1 MIADILKILR
11 QQHNYTLQQVA
22 DGINVNSSTY
32 KNYEYGRR
40 EPDLETTVKLADF
53 YGVTADFLLGR
64 DTSLNPFE
72 EIISRMNEKA
82 STMTVI
88 EMYEQ
93 LPENVQQTIIDLM
106 SSLLDKRND
115 KEEPKKQRHV
125 ERLGDIE
132 DARNQEEQAKDEE
145 ETSCA

>member
-11 QQHNYTLQQVA
+11 KNHNYTLQQVA

-40 EPDLETTVKLADF
+40 EPDLETISRIADF
-53 YGVTADFLLGR
+53 YGVTADYLLER
-64 DTSLNPFE
+64 DSILNPFK
-72 EIISRMNEKA
+72 EIISRMNEN
-82 STMTVI
+82 SNTMSVI
-88 EMYEQ
+88 EMYGQ
-93 LPENVQQTIIDLM
+93 LPENVQQAIVDFM

-132 DARNQEEQAKDEE
+132 DAQEQERQAKAKD